1 MEINAKNIDIFYDL
15 IDEACMIYYSE
26 LHLDYLNAF
35 VEVADDIINQ
45 DDDFNLSDESIE
57 KLNQIYNK
65 IYDLQLLNEEIRL
78 GITLLL
84 IKGLKHKNAPLDIVT
99 PDTIGYLYTFII
111 DLLIGKKEG
120 KKVIIDT
127 AMGISALSQTIVV
140 NSEDIFLVGIEKDSD
155 YVRVAKAFSDLLNN
169 DVKLYYQDYKNFIYD
184 VGDIVIGDLSRVEDK
199 YEVILER
206 LDNIKDNGYFI
217 YLIDNDFF
225 QNAVNGFKDSL
236 SKVATLT
243 GLIVLPDNFTV
254 NDHVGKSILIGK
266 KAELSDYHMSIL
278 KIDSFDSKSIGETFQ
293 KVKKMIIQMEG

>member
-1 MEINAKNIDIFYDL
+1 M
-15 IDEACMIYYSE
+15 
-26 LHLDYLNAF
+26 
-35 VEVADDIINQ
+35 
-45 DDDFNLSDESIE
+45 
-57 KLNQIYNK
+57 
-65 IYDLQLLNEEIRL
+65 
-78 GITLLL
+78 L

-140 NSEDIFLVGIEKDSD
+140 NSEDMFLVGIEKDSD